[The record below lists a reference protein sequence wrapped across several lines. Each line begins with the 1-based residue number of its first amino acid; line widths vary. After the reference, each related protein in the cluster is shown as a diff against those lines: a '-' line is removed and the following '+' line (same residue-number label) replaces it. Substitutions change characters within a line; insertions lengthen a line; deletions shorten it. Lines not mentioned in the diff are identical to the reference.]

1 MKKISVNKFAIS
13 TFFCLISFL
22 NITKADVSLPAII
35 SNNMVLQQKIDA
47 NLWGWAKPDE
57 QIEITPSWNN
67 VTVRIRADKEGKW
80 IAKVKTDKAGGPYI
94 ITFKGKNTIVLKDVY
109 LGEVWFCSG
118 QSNMEMKV
126 SSSNDADSISKA
138 ATNPLIRM
146 FTVKRATSLIPQ
158 EDVIGNWVVNS
169 PSSVG
174 NFSAVAYHYGNELAS
189 RLNIAIGLIHSSWG
203 GTPAESWVSKDV
215 LESDESFKPILNRY
229 KQQIK
234 KYETGD
240 LNEAEKKI
248 GDPRKYYKSPFLLYN
263 AMLAPLLKY
272 RIKGVIWYQG
282 EANASRAYQYRKL
295 FPSLIRSWRDEFK
308 IGALP
313 FYYVQIAPF
322 RGLNP
327 EIRETQFI
335 ALQTL
340 DFVGMAVTS
349 DIGECED
356 IHPKN
361 KQDVG
366 KRLSYIALNKNYGFK
381 DIEYLSP
388 MYSRYEIE
396 NNKIRVFFDTES
408 KLLAKGGV
416 LREFVIA
423 GEDRVFHP
431 AIAKVEGK
439 TVVVYSENVEKPIS
453 VRFGWKNCPDMNLFN
468 EAGLP
473 ASPFRT
479 DTWKGITEGKY

>member
-1 MKKISVNKFAIS
+1 MKFNIKYIVACLVIWNIISVV
-13 TFFCLISFL
+13 
-22 NITKADVSLPAII
+22 KADVKLPAII
-35 SNNMVLQQKIDA
+35 ANNMVLQQKVDA
-47 NLWGWAKPDE
+47 VLWGWADAGE
-57 QIEITPSWNN
+57 SIEITTGWNN
-67 VTVRIRADKEGKW
+67 LTTKIKADAEGKW
-80 IAKVKTDKAGGPYI
+80 KVKVKTVNAGGPYTLI
-94 ITFKGKNTIVLKDVY
+94 FKAGNTITLSNVY
-109 LGEVWFCSG
+109 LGEVWLCSG
-118 QSNMEMKV
+118 QSNMEWKV
-126 SSSNDADSISKA
+126 AGADNPDSVSRA
-138 ATNPLIRM
+138 AVNPLISM
-146 FTVKRATSLIPQ
+146 FTVQRATAQTPQ
-158 EDVIGNWVVNS
+158 EDVTGRWVINS
-169 PSSVG
+169 PAAVKS
-174 NFSAVAYHYGNELAS
+174 FSAVAYHFGNELAS
-189 RLNIAIGLIHSSWG
+189 RLNVPVGLIHSSWG
-203 GTPAESWVSKDV
+203 GTPAESWVNKEL
-215 LESDESFKPILNRY
+215 LETDESFKPILRRY
-229 KQQIK
+229 EEKVRKFDVGELKDANSKQVS
-234 KYETGD
+234 
-240 LNEAEKKI
+240 
-248 GDPRKYYKSPFLLYN
+248 DPRTHYQSPAVLYN
-263 AMLAPLLKY
+263 AMLKPLVNY
-272 RIKGVIWYQG
+272 RIKGIIWYQG

-295 FPSLIRSWRDEFK
+295 FPALIRAWRDEFK
-308 IGALP
+308 IGGLP

-322 RGLNP
+322 KGQNP
-327 EIRETQFI
+327 EIREAQLIT
-335 ALQTL
+335 LQTM
-340 DFVGMAVTS
+340 DFVEMAVTT
-349 DIGECED
+349 DVGDCEN

-361 KQDVG
+361 KEAVG

-479 DTWKGITEGKY
+479 DTWKGITEDKY